1 MTVDFTSADSAQC
14 PITRSMRLLGDRWS
28 LLIVRDVAVGISRFN
43 DLQAHLG
50 ASKGILSTKL
60 ARLVDAGILHRVAYR
75 EPHSRQREEY
85 RLSAA
90 GEKLVPVLRALI
102 AWGEVYAP
110 ESVSTAATDVQ
121 ADRDGAV
128 ADVHRQHRTQRG
140 NRRRLARR

>member
-1 MTVDFTSADSAQC
+1 
-14 PITRSMRLLGDRWS
+14 MRLLGDRWS

-50 ASKGILSTKL
+50 VSKGILSAKL
-60 ARLVDAGILHRVAYR
+60 ARLADAGILHRVTYQ
-75 EPHSRQREEY
+75 EPNSRQREEY

-102 AWGEVYAP
+102 EWGEVYAP
-110 ESVSTAATDVQ
+110 ESVSSRGTDVQ
-121 ADRDGAV
+121 AHRNGSGAHM
-128 ADVHRQHRTQRG
+128 HRQHRTQRG

>member
-1 MTVDFTSADSAQC
+1 MSVDFASTDSARC

-50 ASKGILSTKL
+50 ASKGILSAKL
-60 ARLVDAGILHRVAYR
+60 ARLVDAGILHRVAYQ
-75 EPHSRQREEY
+75 EPNSRQREEY

-102 AWGEVYAP
+102 EWGEVYAP
-110 ESVSTAATDVQ
+110 ESLSSRGADIH
-121 ADRDGAV
+121 ADREGSS
-128 ADVHRQHRTQRG
+128 ADMHRQHRTQRSEG
-140 NRRRLARR
+140 RRLARR